1 MVVTMAIVRM
11 MQMPAH
17 KVIHVIPMRHR
28 LMPTTLSVQM
38 PVVMLLT
45 NVGPAAGRVRI

>member
-17 KVIHVIPMRHR
+17 KVIHVIPMRHW

-38 PVVMLLT
+38 AVVVLLT